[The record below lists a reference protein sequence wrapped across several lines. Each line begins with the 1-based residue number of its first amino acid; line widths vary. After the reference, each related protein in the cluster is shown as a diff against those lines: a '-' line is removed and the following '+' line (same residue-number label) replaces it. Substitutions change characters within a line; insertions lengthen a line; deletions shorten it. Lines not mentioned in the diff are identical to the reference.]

1 MLVMDRFEMAAR
13 GPLFFMHI
21 PKTAGM
27 SMRSYLAGQ
36 YSAHDVC
43 PASTWSDAAALLA
56 PPSSYLL
63 VQGHFHYNMRAA
75 LRPGTK
81 AVAVLRDPLLR
92 TLSALRHLRRD
103 PAFHRDHAIAKD
115 LSLRQMLR
123 NPELMARQKNVQAT
137 ALCASAPVEE
147 VVLLLRRDRDAE
159 AAQLET
165 PATLELALQRARQIE
180 FLGTVEHLWLLLR
193 QMAEAMSFHPVAG
206 LPLINDAPDGRTDL
220 AGLDEEDIELLRIHN
235 DIDLVLYDR
244 CRELIEQRECQRL
257 MLAAVAKGIYPRMR
271 GSFAF
276 DLSEPLPGS
285 GWYLPESAKGQVW
298 RWTGPRPQFTLEV
311 PLQPKG
317 RYVVSMCFSRNAS
330 PDSDALV
337 VRANGQPLDALL
349 TRENNMFNAKILLGP
364 ECFEDSEGY
373 CRLVFDI
380 GKVSAPIGNDLRPLG
395 VAVSRLEFERVD

>member
-1 MLVMDRFEMAAR
+1 MIAR

-36 YSAHDVC
+36 YSARDVC
-43 PASTWSDAAALLA
+43 PASTWPEAAALPE

-63 VQGHFHYNMRAA
+63 VQGHFYYNMRPA

-81 AVAVLRDPLLR
+81 AIAVLRDPLLR

-103 PAFHRDHAIAKD
+103 PGFHRDHATAKG
-115 LSLRQMLR
+115 LSLRQTLR
-123 NPELMARQKNVQAT
+123 DPKLMARQRNVQAA
-137 ALCASAPVEE
+137 ALCASAPFKE
-147 VVLLLRRDRDAE
+147 VVSFLRRDRNAE
-159 AAQLET
+159 AAELEA
-165 PATLELALQRARQIE
+165 PATLELALQHAKQVE

-193 QMAEAMSFHPVAG
+193 QVSEAMGLHPAAG

-220 AGLDEEDIELLRIHN
+220 AGLDEDDIELLRTYN

-257 MLAAVAKGIYPRMR
+257 MLAMVAKGIYPCLR

-285 GWYLPESAKGQVW
+285 GWYLPESAEGQVW
-298 RWTGPRPQFTLEV
+298 RWTGPKPQFTLEV

-317 RYVVSMCFSRNAS
+317 RYVVGMRFSQS
-330 PDSDALV
+330 GPPDSNSLV
-337 VRANGQPLDALL
+337 VRANGQLLDVFL
-349 TRENNMFNAKILLGP
+349 TRENNLFDAKIPLGP
-364 ECFEDSEGY
+364 ECFEESEGY
-373 CRLVFDI
+373 CRLVFDV
-380 GKVSAPIGNDLRPLG
+380 GKLSATVGNDLRPLG
-395 VAVSRLEFERVD
+395 VAVSRLEFERVG